1 MFMANLLL
9 TNPCL
14 SQRHHQTADPLT
26 FKHLPSEFMTVGN
39 TPTTRFQETPSLA
52 SLARQPTVSSHTSR
66 HILIRFPLSILK
78 SLPILK
84 PNLKEKKKSTFLR
97 FKIQVQKSFFLCQI
111 NHFLKT
117 KILWPSQE
125 DFWNG
130 FSDIIWEK

>member
-52 SLARQPTVSSHTSR
+52 SLARQPTVSSQGGKDI
-66 HILIRFPLSILK
+66 HINTYPNSVPPLNS
-78 SLPILK
+78 
-84 PNLKEKKKSTFLR
+84 
-97 FKIQVQKSFFLCQI
+97 
-111 NHFLKT
+111 
-117 KILWPSQE
+117 
-125 DFWNG
+125 
-130 FSDIIWEK
+130 